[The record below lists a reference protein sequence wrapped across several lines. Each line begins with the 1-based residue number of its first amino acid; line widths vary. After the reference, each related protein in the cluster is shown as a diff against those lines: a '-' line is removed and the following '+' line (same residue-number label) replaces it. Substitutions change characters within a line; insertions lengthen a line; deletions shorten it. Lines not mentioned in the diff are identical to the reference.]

1 MRWNISAWAIRNP
14 IATTVLFLVLS
25 LAGTVAFLQLS
36 IAAEPS
42 TDVPAVAVQ
51 VTQLG
56 AAPAE
61 LETQVTRKIED
72 AIAGLGNIK
81 RMTSTIND
89 GVSQTRIEFV
99 FGTNTDRAVNDVRDA
114 VAKIRQQ
121 LPQSIDQPV
130 VRRVDDAGGPFLG
143 YAVSSAKRSERQLS
157 WLIDNEIARN
167 ILAVPGVSRISRYGG
182 VNREIRVNLNPQ
194 RLLALGITAN
204 QLHQQIRA
212 LNIDLPGGRGNVGTT
227 EQAIRTL
234 GSAAS
239 VEKLRSTK
247 ISLRDGRFARL
258 DTLGTITDA
267 AADLRQ
273 LSFLDG
279 KESVSFEVIRSK
291 GSNLVDVEAGIARK
305 VKELQKSLPSD
316 IKVTLSWTEGDYVRE
331 TYSASVEAVLL
342 GAFLAVVVIGL
353 FLRDWRSTLIAGLA
367 MPLSAIPTFAV
378 MKAFGYTLNSMTLLA
393 LALVIGILVDDA
405 IVEIENIFR
414 HIGMGKSPFQASV
427 DAADEIGLAVVA
439 TTMTIV
445 AVFVPVAFMGGIQG
459 QYYRQFGVTV
469 AAAVLFSLLVARL
482 ATPLMAA
489 YWMRTVPPHEEKS
502 GLVKIYDRTLLWAL
516 NHRLF
521 TLAVAAGF
529 FGVSL
534 SLFSQLP
541 TSLIGS
547 VDNGQSTMS
556 LEMPPGTSLRETRRA
571 VEAINRIFL
580 ARPEVKTLETT
591 LGTYDSGSK
600 VSEAKFYIAL
610 KPRTERKLTKQEIEA
625 QVREQIQEIAGL
637 RFFFSG
643 SGWEG
648 EKTIQVVLKSD
659 DPNALTQSA
668 RALTNQMRGIPGLTD
683 VTSGAAILRP
693 EIRILPNLLRA
704 ADQGV
709 SVQAIANTALIAT
722 LGDSDANLPRFN
734 LPGRQIN
741 IRVQLDPEFRRNFE
755 AIENLHIESDDG
767 QLVPL
772 KSVAEIKLSSG
783 FGQVDRYDR
792 SRQITVG
799 ANLLPGLEL
808 GTALDR
814 IHALPALTH
823 LPPQVKEKLTGDAE
837 NQQEVFGS
845 FGFAIAAAV
854 LLIYAVLVLLF
865 GSFLHPLTIMIS
877 LPLSLCGVVAG
888 LLIFGKALG
897 LYALIGIIMLMG
909 LVTKNAILLV
919 EYVLMAKAAGKDQR
933 TALLRAGE
941 SRMRP
946 ILMTT
951 IAMVAGMLPIAL
963 GWGAGSEVRSPM
975 AVAVVGGLITSTLL
989 TLVVVPVVF
998 TFIDD
1003 FQIWFITNFK
1013 QKAEASSVVAAEE

>member
-14 IATTVLFLVLS
+14 IATAVLFLVLS
-25 LAGTVAFLQLS
+25 MAGIVAFFQLS

-42 TDVPAVAVQ
+42 TDIPAVSVQ

-72 AIAGLGNIK
+72 AVAGLGNIK

-99 FGTNTDRAVNDVRDA
+99 LGTSTDRAVNDVRDA
-114 VAKIRQQ
+114 VSKIRQQ

-130 VRRVDDAGGPFLG
+130 VRRIDDAGGPFLG
-143 YAVSSAKRSERQLS
+143 YAVSSAQRSERQLS

-167 ILAVPGVSRISRYGG
+167 ILSVPGVSRISRYGG

-204 QLHQQIRA
+204 QVHEQIRA
-212 LNIDLPGGRGNVGTT
+212 LNIDLPGGRGSVGTN

-234 GSAAS
+234 GSASS

-247 ISLRDGRFARL
+247 IFLGDGRFARL
-258 DTLGTITDA
+258 DTLGTVIDA
-267 AADLRQ
+267 AADLHQ
-273 LSFLDG
+273 LAYLDG

-305 VKELQKSLPSD
+305 VAELKKSLPSD
-316 IKVTLSWTEGDYVRE
+316 IKVSLSWTEGNYVRE

-367 MPLSAIPTFAV
+367 MPLSALPTFAV

-393 LALVIGILVDDA
+393 LALIIGILVDDA

-414 HIGMGKSPFQASV
+414 HIGMGKPPFQASL

-489 YWMRTVPPHEEKS
+489 YWMRTAPHEEKS
-502 GLVKIYDRTLLWAL
+502 GLVKLYDRMLLWAL
-516 NHRLF
+516 NHRLL
-521 TLAVAAGF
+521 TLTVAAGF

-571 VEAINRIFL
+571 VEAINQIFL
-580 ARPEVKTLETT
+580 ARPEVQTLETT

-600 VSEAKFYIAL
+600 VSEAKFYVSL

-637 RFFFSG
+637 RFSFSG
-643 SGWEG
+643 SGWDG
-648 EKTIQVVLKSD
+648 EKTIQIVLKSD
-659 DPNALTQSA
+659 DANALTQTS
-668 RALTNQMRGIPGLTD
+668 RDLTNQMRGIPGLTD

-693 EIRILPNLLRA
+693 EIRILPNLVRA

-709 SVQAIANTALIAT
+709 SVQVIANTALIAT

-741 IRVQLDPEFRRNFE
+741 IRVQLDSEFRRDFE
-755 AIENLHIESDDG
+755 AIENLQVESESG
-767 QLVPL
+767 RLVPL

-808 GTALDR
+808 GTALEK
-814 IHALPALTH
+814 IHQLPTLSH
-823 LPPQVKEKLTGDAE
+823 LPSQVQEKLTGDAE

-933 TALLRAGE
+933 TALLSAGE

-951 IAMVAGMLPIAL
+951 IAMVAGMLPIAF

-989 TLVVVPVVF
+989 TLIVVPVVF

-1003 FQIWFITNFK
+1003 FQIWLLTNFK
-1013 QKAEASSVVAAEE
+1013 QKSEALPVAAEE